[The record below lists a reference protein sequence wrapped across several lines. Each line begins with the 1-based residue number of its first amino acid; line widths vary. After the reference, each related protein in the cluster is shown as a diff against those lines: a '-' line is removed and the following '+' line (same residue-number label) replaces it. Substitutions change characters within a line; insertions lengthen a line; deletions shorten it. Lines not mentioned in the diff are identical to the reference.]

1 MNGGGSR
8 RGGASCADESGS
20 DQDGGGLR
28 KPLLN
33 TGSWY
38 RMGSRS
44 SLAASSMAAIRES
57 HVSAFLCTLI
67 VALGPIQFGF
77 TSGFSS
83 PTQDAIIR
91 DLKLS
96 ISEFSAFGSL
106 SNVGA
111 MVGAIASG
119 QMAEYIGRKG
129 SLIIAA
135 VPNIIGWLAISF
147 AKDASF
153 LYMGRLLEGFGV
165 GVISYTVP
173 VYIAEISHQN
183 TRGALGS
190 VNQLSVTIGILLA
203 YLLGMFVPW
212 RLLAVIGS
220 IPCTLLIPGLFFIP
234 ESPRWL
240 AKMKMMDDF
249 EASLQVLRGFETDIT
264 AERAVASANKR
275 TTVRFKELNQKKYRT
290 PLLIGT
296 GLLVLQNL
304 SGINGILFYASRIF
318 RDAGFT
324 NSDLATC
331 ALGAIQVLATGVTT
345 WLLDRAGRRILL
357 IISTAGMTLSLLAV
371 SVVFFL
377 EGNISHD
384 SRSFYILSMISL
396 VALVAYIITF
406 SFGMG
411 AIPWVMMS
419 EILPV
424 SIKSL
429 GGSFATLANML
440 TSWAITM
447 TANLLLSWSAGGTF
461 LSYMIVA
468 AFTLVFVIFRVPE
481 TKGRT
486 LEEIQGCGVGG
497 VGDESGSDYES
508 GGGMRKPLLMHTG
521 SWYRMGSRQG
531 SLTGAGTSS
540 MAILRESHVSA
551 FLCTLIVALGPIQFG
566 FTGGF
571 SSPTQDAIIRDL
583 NLTLSEFSVFGSLSN
598 VGAMVGA
605 IASGQ
610 MAEYIGRKGS
620 LMIAAIP
627 NIIGWLAISFAKDSS
642 FLYMGRL
649 LEGFGVGVISYTVPV
664 YIAEIS
670 PQNMRGALGSV
681 NQLSVTIGI
690 LLAYLLGMFVPWRLL
705 AVIGI
710 LPCTVLIP
718 GLFFIPESPRW
729 LAKMNMMDDFETSLQ
744 VLRGFETDISAEVND
759 IKRAVASAN
768 KRTTIRFQ
776 ELNQK
781 KYRTPLILGI
791 GLLVLQQLSGING
804 ILFYAGLTNSDL
816 ATCALGAIQ
825 VLATGVT
832 TWLLDRAGRRIL
844 LIISSA
850 GMTLSLL
857 AVAVVFFLKDS
868 ISQDSHMYYTLS
880 MISLVALVA
889 FVIAF
894 SFGMG
899 AIPWIIMSEIL
910 PVSIKSLAGSF
921 ATLANWLTSFA
932 ITMTANLMLSW
943 SAGGTFVS
951 YMVVSAFT
959 LVFVILWVPE
969 TKGRTLEEI
978 QWSFR

>member
-20 DQDGGGLR
+20 DQDGGSGGGLR

-290 PLLIGT
+290 PLL
-296 GLLVLQNL
+296 
-304 SGINGILFYASRIF
+304 
-318 RDAGFT
+318 
-324 NSDLATC
+324 
-331 ALGAIQVLATGVTT
+331 VLATGVTT

-384 SRSFYILSMISL
+384 SHSFYILSMISL

-461 LSYMIVA
+461 LSYMIVS
-468 AFTLVFVIFRVPE
+468 AFTLVFVIFWVPE

-486 LEEIQGCGVGG
+486 LEEIQDLVSPRESNHCRRSRDREGGAMNRGGGVG

-583 NLTLSEFSVFGSLSN
+583 DLTLSEFSVFGSLSN

-681 NQLSVTIGI
+681 NQLSVTVGI

-781 KYRTPLILGI
+781 KYRTPLI
-791 GLLVLQQLSGING
+791 VASSKQQSYFSRFGFVTRKISS
-804 ILFYAGLTNSDL
+804 GLTNSDL

-921 ATLANWLTSFA
+921 ATLANWLTSFG

>member
-20 DQDGGGLR
+20 DQDGGSGGGLR

-290 PLLIGT
+290 PLL
-296 GLLVLQNL
+296 
-304 SGINGILFYASRIF
+304 
-318 RDAGFT
+318 
-324 NSDLATC
+324 
-331 ALGAIQVLATGVTT
+331 VLATGVTT

-357 IISTAGMTLSLLAV
+357 I
-371 SVVFFL
+371 
-377 EGNISHD
+377 GNISHD
-384 SRSFYILSMISL
+384 SHSFYILSMISL

-461 LSYMIVA
+461 LSYMIVS
-468 AFTLVFVIFRVPE
+468 AFTLVFVIFWVPE

-486 LEEIQGCGVGG
+486 LEEIQDLVSPRESNHCRRSRDREGGAMNRGGGVG

-583 NLTLSEFSVFGSLSN
+583 DLTLSEFSVFGSLSN

-681 NQLSVTIGI
+681 NQLSVTVGI

-781 KYRTPLILGI
+781 KYRTPLI
-791 GLLVLQQLSGING
+791 VASSKQQSYFSRFGFVTRKISS
-804 ILFYAGLTNSDL
+804 GLTNSDL

-921 ATLANWLTSFA
+921 ATLANWLTSFG